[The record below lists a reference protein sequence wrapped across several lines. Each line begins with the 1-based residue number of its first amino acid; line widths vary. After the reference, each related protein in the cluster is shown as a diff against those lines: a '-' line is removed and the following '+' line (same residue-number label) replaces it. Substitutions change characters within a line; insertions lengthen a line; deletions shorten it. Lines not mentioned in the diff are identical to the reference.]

1 MPLSLMK
8 PLRMVSS
15 CSLEMIGSVSSRI
28 PRTGE
33 MRFLMNGS
41 RLSLATK
48 YARFEITESRV
59 VNGASQSLSTRM
71 KR

>member
-1 MPLSLMK
+1 
-8 PLRMVSS
+8 
-15 CSLEMIGSVSSRI
+15 MIGSVSSRI

-33 MRFLMNGS
+33 RRFLMNGS
-41 RLSLATK
+41 RLSLAMK